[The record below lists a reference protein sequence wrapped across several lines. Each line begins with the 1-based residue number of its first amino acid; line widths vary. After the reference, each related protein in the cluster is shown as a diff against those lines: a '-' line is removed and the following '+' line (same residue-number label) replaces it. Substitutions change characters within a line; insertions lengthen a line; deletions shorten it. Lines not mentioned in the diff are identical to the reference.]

1 MLISFA
7 IKSERR
13 ADLICE
19 SYPVDYFR
27 KLPEMLSTGV
37 SKNTARYLP
46 HDVICAM
53 FDPIMVTQVDKP
65 HLCSIAFSVTHLPSL
80 PVGVW

>member
-7 IKSERR
+7 IKSEPRV
-13 ADLICE
+13 DLIFE
-19 SYPVDYFR
+19 SFPVDYFR
-27 KLPEMLSTGV
+27 KLPEMLSTGA

-53 FDPIMVTQVDKP
+53 FDPNLVTQVARK
-65 HLCSIAFSVTHLPSL
+65 
-80 PVGVW
+80 